1 MPISKVNVKIS
12 ERCFSQK
19 KLIEIS
25 WIKGLKSFNC
35 AHMSMTLWQVTGAI
49 WRIYLSWKNV
59 QSNASYLPNIN

>member
-35 AHMSMTLWQVTGAI
+35 AHMSMTLWQVY
-49 WRIYLSWKNV
+49 RCYMEN
-59 QSNASYLPNIN
+59 LPKLEERTV